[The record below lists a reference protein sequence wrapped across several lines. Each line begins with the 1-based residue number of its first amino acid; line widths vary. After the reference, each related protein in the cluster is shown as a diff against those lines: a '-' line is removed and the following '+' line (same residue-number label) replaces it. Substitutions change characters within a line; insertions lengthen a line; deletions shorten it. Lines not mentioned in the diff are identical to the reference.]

1 MLLILL
7 MAAGAL
13 LETVFIMQSYRRRCV
28 RSVIFKTL
36 ASACFVLLAMQ
47 CIRIRGTSDYAR
59 LVFWGLVCGLLGDAL
74 LALRFLWKKTHDV
87 FFIAGTLAFFAGHI
101 FYILA
106 ILKLAPD
113 AWQCHVSRAGD
124 AGCVAVPPF
133 SRCKREMC
141 GTATFFAQHGA

>member
-74 LALRFLWKKTHDV
+74 LALRFLWKKRTTCFSSPV
-87 FFIAGTLAFFAGHI
+87 RW
-101 FYILA
+101 
-106 ILKLAPD
+106 PS
-113 AWQCHVSRAGD
+113 SRD
-124 AGCVAVPPF
+124 TFSISSPF
-133 SRCKREMC
+133 
-141 GTATFFAQHGA
+141 